1 MHLHPAN
8 RLVKHTGYGNA
19 AGLLLAHG
27 LLAGGK
33 DAGQE
38 NYSSDSETSDT
49 EEYQKSKKQYVKIII
64 ISRENMPCYSG
75 PYLAFCRSLYGRAP

>member
-1 MHLHPAN
+1 MHLNTAN

-27 LLAGGK
+27 LLAGGT
-33 DAGQE
+33 DSGQE

-49 EEYQKSKKQYVKIII
+49 EEYKKSKQQYVKYRTYH
-64 ISRENMPCYSG
+64 SLLGKHPRALNTPCYFG
-75 PYLAFCRSLYGRAP
+75 AYL